1 MAVTKDLYQE
11 NRGSEWHK
19 WDLHVHTPASGLNNQ
34 FGGDTEDAWDRYVKT
49 LFTTAIANE
58 VSVIGIT
65 DYFLIDGY
73 KKLKQNYLNDDARL
87 LSLFGDKAT
96 IAKVKQIRLLPN
108 IEFRLDKLVNK
119 NRVNYHVVLSDELAI
134 EDIEDD
140 FLGKLNISIDQNTS
154 GIDHKETLSR
164 RGLEKLGAVLKKQ
177 ESGFTGSDYEVGCGT
192 AAISDDEI
200 RRVLHENAKFLEKY
214 IIVTPVDEDLC
225 KISWGSQGHNIKKTI
240 YQHSHAFFTSNP
252 NTREFALGRKHPS
265 IEDYLKEFKSF
276 KPCFIGSDSHSIDDI
291 EQKLGRWD
299 IQRHDQSRITWI
311 KAFTTFDGLRQTL
324 FEPETRVS
332 IQSTRPEPKPDMHVI
347 SSIKFKGTNTTFD
360 SNSRILL
367 NENLNTIIGGKS
379 SGKSLLMYAM
389 AKTVN
394 SEQVDNYYRILKL
407 DGYEDVNDFELEW
420 KDGKTDNYQT
430 KELSH
435 TITYIPQ
442 LYINHI
448 AEKHNTGELNEFI
461 LELLL
466 QNGTFKEKYDNFLQ
480 AVRQADFTIQ
490 DLLNKMFANL
500 DERKTI
506 RKELS
511 ETGLPEALTKSIE
524 ALKLQIKEI
533 TERSTLTE
541 DEKQKHEAI
550 IHALE
555 DLAKQIAKYK
565 ACIEFAAKLE
575 DLLKNRIT
583 SLVGYD
589 TKDNHIPGEVDD
601 LFAYYSTGVPVELEN
616 LVNTIRGDLTDKLNY
631 FLSSIHEL
639 PFTKKLEEALK
650 EQGKQKKILEPINKK
665 IEGKK
670 DIIKIQEQLTILNNK
685 LTAAKGL
692 LEKMEVAKK
701 QFAEHRKLF
710 VKTLIDRHQKYNQL
724 VADINTTY
732 SEVDTDIRLIA
743 SVEIKREEFP
753 LYDLINKQRATNS
766 LFDDIFP
773 KDRLDVNYEGVP
785 VFIEKLKS
793 YKDGKLSFNDDSE
806 CYAKQDVSLKEL
818 FTALSENHF
827 ILTFDVRYKND
838 SLFKMSPGKKGT
850 VLLILYLQ
858 ISTASYP
865 ILIDQPEDNLDN
877 RTIYTQLCTMIK
889 RKKSDRQIIIVTH
902 NANLVVG
909 TDSENVIVANQMGQN
924 ETTSTQKHRFE
935 YVNGPIEHSF
945 KIEDENDPYY
955 NDELRRQ
962 GIREHICDILEGGQ
976 EAFRIRERKYGL

>member
-1 MAVTKDLYQE
+1 MAVSINLYQE

-49 LFTTAIANE
+49 LFTTAISHE

-65 DYFLIDGY
+65 DYFLIEGY
-73 KKLKQNYLNDDARL
+73 KKLKQDYLKNDARL
-87 LSLFGDKAT
+87 LSLFGDKSFVS
-96 IAKVKQIRLLPN
+96 KVKEIRILPN
-108 IEFRLDKLVNK
+108 IEFRLDKLIEK
-119 NRVNYHVVLSDELAI
+119 NRVNYHVILSDELAI

-177 ESGFTGSDYEVGCGT
+177 DDHFSGSDYEVGCAT
-192 AAISDDEI
+192 ATISDDEI
-200 RRVLHENAKFLEKY
+200 RKVLYENSKFLEKY

-252 NTREFALGRKHPS
+252 NTRDFALGKKHTS
-265 IEDYLKEFKSF
+265 EDDYLKEFKSF
-276 KPCFIGSDSHSIDDI
+276 KPCFIGSDSHSIAEI
-291 EQKLGRWD
+291 EQKLGQWNM
-299 IQRHDQSRITWI
+299 QRPDQSRITWI

-347 SSIKFKGTNTTFD
+347 SSIKFKGTGFTFD
-360 SNSRILL
+360 SSRRILL
-367 NENLNTIIGGKS
+367 SENLNTIIGGKS
-379 SGKSLLMYAM
+379 SGKSLLLYAM

-394 SEQVDNYYRILKL
+394 SEQVDNYYKILKL
-407 DGYEDVNDFELEW
+407 DGYEDLNDFELEW
-420 KDGKTDNYQT
+420 KDGKSDNYQT
-430 KELSH
+430 RELSH

-448 AEKHNTGELNEFI
+448 AEKHNTSELNEFI

-466 QNGTFKEKYDNFLQ
+466 QNGSFKEKYELFQ
-480 AVRQADFTIQ
+480 QEVKQADYMVQ
-490 DLLNKMFANL
+490 DLLNKMMSNL
-500 DERKTI
+500 DERRTI
-506 RKELS
+506 IKELT
-511 ETGLPEALTKSIE
+511 ETGMPEALTKSIE
-524 ALKLQIKEI
+524 ALKQQIKEI
-533 TERSTLTE
+533 TEKSTLSE
-541 DEKQKHEAI
+541 EEKQKHNTI
-550 IHALE
+550 INALE
-555 DLAKQIAKYK
+555 ELAKQIARYK
-565 ACIEFAAKLE
+565 AYIEFANKLE
-575 DLLKNRIT
+575 ELLNNRIT

-589 TKDNHIPGEVDD
+589 TEDSHIPGEVDE
-601 LFAYYSTGVPVELEN
+601 LFAYYSTGIPAELED
-616 LVNTIRGDLTDKLNY
+616 LVNTIRGELTDKLSF
-631 FLSSIHEL
+631 FLTSIHDL
-639 PFTKKLEEALK
+639 PFKQKLEEALK
-650 EQGKQKKILEPINKK
+650 DQEKQTKVLVPFNKK

-670 DIIKIQEQLTILNNK
+670 DIVKIQEQLRLLNNK

-692 LEKMEVAKK
+692 LEKLDVSKK
-701 QFAEHRKLF
+701 QFTEHRKLF
-710 VKTLIDRHQKYNQL
+710 VKTLNGRYQKYHQL
-724 VADINTTY
+724 ISDINTTY
-732 SEVDTDIRLIA
+732 SEVDTDIKLIA
-743 SVEIKREEFP
+743 SVEIKREDFSF
-753 LYDLINKQRATNS
+753 YDLINKQRATNA
-766 LFDDIFP
+766 LFDTIFP
-773 KDRLDVNYEGVP
+773 KESHAVCYDGVP
-785 VFIEKLKS
+785 HFFEKLKS
-793 YKDGKLSFNDDSE
+793 FKDGVLSFSDGSE
-806 CYAKQDVSLKEL
+806 CYARQDVSLRDI
-818 FTALSENHF
+818 FTSLSENHF
-827 ILTFDVRYKND
+827 KLTFDVRYKDD

-909 TDSENVIVANQMGQN
+909 TDSENVIVANQKGQSSSN
-924 ETTSTQKHRFE
+924 ATQKYRFE
-935 YVNGPIEHSF
+935 YVNGPIEYSF
-945 KIEDENDPYY
+945 KIEDKKHPLF
-955 NDELRRQ
+955 NDELHRQ